1 MADDHAVPKII
12 ENLQQTLSKEKGI
25 FKGKLYLNIKH
36 IKELYRKINKP
47 RLKIKI
53 EKLQPLILKSN
64 LKDVD
69 YCVYDSN
76 QILDISVD
84 RNVVQ
89 DLRIEVYDSGLI
101 SDTLVCFVNIK
112 METVYN
118 NVNKW
123 MVNDIMDLTVDQQ
136 IRKD

>member
-1 MADDHAVPKII
+1 M
-12 ENLQQTLSKEKGI
+12 
-25 FKGKLYLNIKH
+25 
-36 IKELYRKINKP
+36 
-47 RLKIKI
+47 
-53 EKLQPLILKSN
+53 KSN